1 MDAESIRYVMRRT
14 IGIAVVAAAL
24 LAGCGSGG
32 SSDGKI
38 KRAGNRDSYVLTP
51 KQRRDVARQ
60 QAAHSGRAD
69 PSLGHAGVLS
79 RLERSILVDAR
90 ARVRAKELE
99 GPIRRVTCEVTR
111 RDDNV
116 FSCTAVTDELEA
128 ADKDP
133 DNAVVTGV
141 TGHPFRAVVDFPA
154 GRYWWC
160 KRILV
165 PGEGGVIDPRAM
177 VPLPREC
184 NP

>member
-1 MDAESIRYVMRRT
+1 MRRT
-14 IGIAVVAAAL
+14 VSIWFLGAL
-24 LAGCGSGG
+24 LVAGCGSGG

-38 KRAGNRDSYVLTP
+38 ERASNRDSYVLSDA
-51 KQRRDVARQ
+51 QRRDVVRQ
-60 QAAHSGRAD
+60 QAAHSGHAD
-69 PSLGHAGVLS
+69 PSLGRAGVLS
-79 RLERSILVDAR
+79 RVERSILADAR
-90 ARVRAKELE
+90 ARERAKQLD
-99 GPIRRVTCEVTR
+99 GPIRRVTCEVSPR
-111 RDDNV
+111 NDNV
-116 FSCTAVTDELEA
+116 FACTAVTNELEA

-133 DNAVVTGV
+133 DNPVVTGV
-141 TGHPFRAVVDFPA
+141 SGHPFRAVVDFPA

>member
-1 MDAESIRYVMRRT
+1 MRRVV
-14 IGIAVVAAAL
+14 GIAVVGAAL

-38 KRAGNRDSYVLTP
+38 ERAGNRDTYALSA
-51 KQRRDVARQ
+51 KQRRDVARE

-69 PSLGHAGVLS
+69 PSLGRAGVLR
-79 RLERSILVDAR
+79 RLERSILAD
-90 ARVRAKELE
+90 ARVRVRRKELD
-99 GPIRRVTCEVTR
+99 GPVRRVTCDVTR
-111 RDDNV
+111 RHDNV
-116 FSCTAVTDELEA
+116 FACTAVTNELEVP
-128 ADKDP
+128 DKDP
-133 DNAVVTGV
+133 EKGVVTGV
-141 TGHPFRAVVDFPA
+141 SGHPFRAVVDFRR

>member
-1 MDAESIRYVMRRT
+1 MDRR
-14 IGIAVVAAAL
+14 IGIAAVGVAL
-24 LAGCGSGG
+24 LAGCGSSG

-38 KRAGNRDSYVLTP
+38 ERAGNRDSYVLTRE
-51 KQRRDVARQ
+51 QRRDVARQ

-69 PSLGHAGVLS
+69 PSLGRAGVLG
-79 RLERSILVDAR
+79 RLERSILADAR
-90 ARVRAKELE
+90 ARVRAKQLE
-99 GPIRRVTCEVTR
+99 GPVRRVTCEVSR
-111 RDDNV
+111 RSDSV

-141 TGHPFRAVVDFPA
+141 TGHPFRAVVDVPA

-184 NP
+184 NQ

>member
-1 MDAESIRYVMRRT
+1 MRRT
-14 IGIAVVAAAL
+14 IWIAAVGTAL

-38 KRAGNRDSYVLTP
+38 DRAGNRDTYVLSAE
-51 KQRRDVARQ
+51 QRRAVARE

-69 PSLGHAGVLS
+69 PSLGRAGVLS
-79 RLERSILVDAR
+79 RVERSILADAR
-90 ARVRAKELE
+90 ARVRAKEMD
-99 GPIRRVTCEVTR
+99 GPVRRVTCEVTR
-111 RDDNV
+111 RNDNV
-116 FSCTAVTDELEA
+116 FSCTAVTNELEA

-133 DNAVVTGV
+133 DNPVVTGV
-141 TGHPFRAVVDFPA
+141 SGHPFRAVVDFPR

-165 PGEGGVIDPRAM
+165 PGEGGFIDPRAV

>member
-1 MDAESIRYVMRRT
+1 MRLR
-14 IGIAVVAAAL
+14 IGLAVLGAVL
-24 LAGCGSGG
+24 LAGCGSSG
-32 SSDGKI
+32 SGDRTVQ
-38 KRAGNRDSYVLTP
+38 RAGNRDTYVLSAE
-51 KQRRDVARQ
+51 QRRDVARE

-69 PSLGHAGVLS
+69 PSLGRAGVLS
-79 RLERSILVDAR
+79 RLERSILADAR
-90 ARVRAKELE
+90 ARVRAKEFD
-99 GPIRRVTCEVTR
+99 GPIRRVTCQVSR
-111 RDDNV
+111 RTNRV
-116 FSCTAVTDELEA
+116 FACTAVTNELEA

-133 DNAVVTGV
+133 SNRVVTGV
-141 TGHPFRAVVDFPA
+141 SGHPFRAVVDFPA

>member
-1 MDAESIRYVMRRT
+1 MDRR
-14 IGIAVVAAAL
+14 IGIAAVGVAL
-24 LAGCGSGG
+24 LAGCGSSG
-32 SSDGKI
+32 SGDGKI
-38 KRAGNRDSYVLTP
+38 ERAGNRDSYVLTT

-69 PSLGHAGVLS
+69 PSLGRAGVLS
-79 RLERSILVDAR
+79 RLERSILADAR

-99 GPIRRVTCEVTR
+99 GPVRRVTCEASR
-111 RDDNV
+111 RSDSV